1 MAIETK
7 APEKNGTLI
16 QRVTRMIFKNDP
28 AASVAV
34 APAPAAPVESEE
46 KRAERLEAYKKFCAE
61 QSATESAQPAQGGQK
76 KEFKYRAPDFNK

>member
-16 QRVTRMIFKNDP
+16 QRVTRILFKNDP

-34 APAPAAPVESEE
+34 APVPAAPVESEE

-61 QSATESAQPAQGGQK
+61 QSATECGEGSQK

>member
-16 QRVTRMIFKNDP
+16 QRFTRMIFKNDP
-28 AASVAV
+28 AAPVA

-46 KRAERLEAYKKFCAE
+46 KRAERLEAYKKFCEE
-61 QSATESAQPAQGGQK
+61 QNATEAAGSTAGQK

>member
-28 AASVAV
+28 AAPVA

-46 KRAERLEAYKKFCAE
+46 KRAERLEAYKKFCEE
-61 QSATESAQPAQGGQK
+61 QNATEAAGSTAGQK

>member
-1 MAIETK
+1 MAIESK
-7 APEKNGTLI
+7 APEQTGTLI

-28 AASVAV
+28 AAPVA

-61 QSATESAQPAQGGQK
+61 QSAAEAGQSNEGSQK
-76 KEFKYRAPDFNK
+76 KEFKYRAPDFNR